1 MTASLQN
8 KIAIVTGAGRGLGA
22 AIARDLA
29 AAGAR
34 VVVNDINPDRA
45 DQVAAA
51 IRAGGGEAVGIAA
64 DVSNKFRC
72 VSLIEEARAVWD
84 GLDILVNNAAVSNRS
99 SILKLDEWDWQRA
112 IDVNLKGTF
121 FMSQL
126 AGRVMA
132 DMMERGGSPSPDP
145 PGGVIVNI
153 ASTAGFETI
162 LEGRAAY
169 AASQAGI
176 IGFTRECAREYA
188 AYNVRVNAV
197 APAETPPPPPE
208 AIVELVRFLCS
219 DDATHLSGMI
229 LPVYGR

>member
-1 MTASLQN
+1 MNSPLQH
-8 KIAIVTGAGRGLGA
+8 KIAIITGAGRGLGA

-29 AAGAR
+29 AIGAR
-34 VVVNDINPDRA
+34 VAVNDINPDRA
-45 DQVAAA
+45 ERVAAA
-51 IRAGGGEAVGIAA
+51 IRADGGEAIGIVA

-72 VSLIEEARAVWD
+72 VSLVEEVRAEWD
-84 GLDILVNNAAVSNRS
+84 GLDILVNGAAVSGRS

-132 DMMERGGSPSPDP
+132 DMMERGGSPSPEP
-145 PGGVIVNI
+145 PGGVIVNV
-153 ASTAGFETI
+153 ASTAGYETA
-162 LEGRAAY
+162 LEDQAAY

-197 APAETPPPPPE
+197 APAETPPPAPE

-219 DDATHLSGMI
+219 DQAAHLSGMV